1 MKNPYTL
8 KLDDIG
14 FYTLSEKR
22 LQPHDNLSRC
32 EYVLTD
38 RCNFNCAYCRHVGCE
53 FKLQQVRQV
62 LDGWEQHKLD
72 AVRFSGGEPTL
83 YGDIYRVLE
92 YSNGKFKHIAVSTNG
107 SAQWSVYKKFIK
119 LGVNDFSISLDVCC
133 ASDGD
138 HMAGN
143 IPGAFKKVVKNIKRI
158 SEHVYVTVGV
168 VLNEEN
174 THRINDIIA
183 FADTLGVSDIRVIPA
198 AQKGSKITEINIDQR
213 LLDKYPILRYRY
225 NNFKND
231 IPVRGISDKDSCR
244 CPIALDDMAVTGD
257 CHYPCIIYLR
267 EGGQPIG
274 SIRKPMCDVLA
285 DRKQWFLQHNTKCDA
300 ICSKNCLDCIVLYNN
315 KWAAA
320 NP

>member
-1 MKNPYTL
+1 M

-14 FYTLSEKR
+14 FYTLSERR
-22 LQPHDNLSRC
+22 LKPHDNLYRC

-53 FKLQQVRQV
+53 SKLQQVRQV

-119 LGVNDFSISLDVCC
+119 LGVNDFSISLDACC

-174 THRINDIIA
+174 AHRINDIIA

-198 AQKGSKITEINIDQR
+198 AQKGTKFDELLIDR
-213 LLDKYPILRYRY
+213 KLLDKHPILKYRHD
-225 NNFKND
+225 NFLQGV
-231 IPVRGISDKDSCR
+231 PVRGLSDIDTCK
-244 CPIALDDMAVTGD
+244 CPLVLDDMAVTGD
-257 CHYPCIIYLR
+257 LHYPCIIYMR
-267 EGGQPIG
+267 EGGQSIG
-274 SIRKPMCDVLA
+274 SIRKPMKDVLA
-285 DRKQWFLQHNTKCDA
+285 DRQQWYQQHNTKCDK
-300 ICSKNCLDCIVLYNN
+300 ICSANCLDVCRHHNWRYENQNI
-315 KWAAA
+315 
-320 NP
+320 